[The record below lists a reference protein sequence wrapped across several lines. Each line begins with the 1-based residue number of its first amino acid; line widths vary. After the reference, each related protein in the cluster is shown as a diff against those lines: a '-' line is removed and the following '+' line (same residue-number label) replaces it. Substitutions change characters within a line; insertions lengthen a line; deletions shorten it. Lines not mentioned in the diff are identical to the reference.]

1 MNLANS
7 FPMAANITLQLLRQG
22 YVLFQ
27 KELSNSLNQFLSMKQ
42 LFIALLACVMFAQTH
57 AQVNPNYNVEIVRDS
72 FGVPHIFGK
81 TDADCAYGLVYCALE
96 DDYKT
101 VMWGLLLARGKL
113 GLMMGIEGAKIDY
126 AVQLLGV
133 PDFIDKHWETDL
145 SPETK
150 KLLIAGAAAGNDW
163 IKHNPD
169 KIPFKSLM
177 PIRPTDFIAGY
188 MLSMALM
195 TGVDGAIK
203 SVVGETM
210 PTIEYNKDARGSNAL
225 AMNSNITADGN
236 VYLDVNAHQP
246 LEGPMSWY
254 EAHLHS
260 DEGLNI
266 LGATFHGAVSIFHGV
281 NENLGWAH
289 TTNYFDA
296 IDIYQLEPDPKKK
309 NHYLV
314 DGKSYKLGTSR
325 AKLTVNLSKKPLE
338 KKFILTIGKKK
349 WWSIYGATYKNKKG
363 MFAIRLASNMTL
375 MSVEQWYKMNKAK
388 SYTEFRNVLNMQG
401 IINQYVTYADRFDTI
416 YCVSNGAMP
425 VRAEGY
431 NWNSTVPGNTM
442 KTLWTKFLPHDSLP
456 HVLNPKCGY
465 VFEVNNT
472 SYTMTAKDENPK
484 PLPCQSPIC
493 FATNETNRSLRFYEM
508 MQGKTKMAW
517 EDFLTIKY
525 DAHYPKTVTAP
536 FKNFDLEEAFHL
548 DPAKYPDIADAI
560 AVMQAW
566 SINRSGDIADTNA
579 TLVYKWIYGTYFS
592 INDEIEKKFKEDPA
606 YKIQYFADGVRKA
619 KTEMLNDFGKLHV
632 PLGEYQRHQRGD
644 VDLPTSGGPDMWNA
658 KYGDPYGKGKRRIT
672 AGESYILLA
681 RFRKDGTLPE
691 LRSIACFGSSNT
703 PGAKHYT
710 DQMQMY
716 VHQQTKEE
724 SLSKD
729 WAYKHAERIYRPG
742 E

>member
-1 MNLANS
+1 MLVAVIVKFVVPRSNTNYRMKLKLL
-7 FPMAANITLQLLRQG
+7 FPVFSLLLFLQT
-22 YVLFQ
+22 
-27 KELSNSLNQFLSMKQ
+27 N
-42 LFIALLACVMFAQTH
+42 
-57 AQVNPNYNVEIVRDS
+57 AQVNPNYNVTIVRDS

-81 TDADCAYGLVYCALE
+81 TDADCSYGLVYSALE

-113 GLMMGIEGAKIDY
+113 GLMLGIEGAKIDY

-133 PDFIDKHWETDL
+133 PDFIDKHYETDL

-150 KLLIAGAAAGNDW
+150 KLLVAGAAAGNDW
-163 IKHNPD
+163 LQKHPD
-169 KIPFKSLM
+169 KIPFKSLL

-203 SVVGETM
+203 SIVGETVA
-210 PTIEYNKDARGSNAL
+210 TIEYNRDARGSNAL
-225 AMNSNITADGN
+225 AMNSNITADGS
-236 VYLDVNAHQP
+236 VYLDCNAHQP

-254 EAHLHS
+254 EAHLQS
-260 DEGLNI
+260 EEGLNI
-266 LGATFHGAVSIFHGV
+266 LGATFHGAVSIFHGT

-296 IDIYQLEPDPKKK
+296 IDIYQLQPDPKKK

-314 DGKSYKLGTSR
+314 DGKSYKLEASR
-325 AKLTVNLSKKPLE
+325 AKLSVNLAKKPLE

-363 MFAIRLASNMTL
+363 IFAIRLASNMTL
-375 MSVEQWYKMNKAK
+375 KSVEQWYKMNKAK
-388 SYTEFRNVLNMQG
+388 NYTEFRQALDIKG
-401 IINQYVTYADRFDTI
+401 IINQYVTYADRYDTI

-425 VRAEGY
+425 VRADGY
-431 NWNSTVPGNTM
+431 DWEHTVPGNTM
-442 KTLWTKFLPHDSLP
+442 KTLWTEFLPHDSLP

-472 SYTMTAKDENPK
+472 SYTMTSKQENPVGK
-484 PLPCQSPIC
+484 ICQGNIC
-493 FATNETNRSLRFYEM
+493 FAVNETNRSMRFYEM
-508 MQGKTKMAW
+508 MEKKQGRKLTW
-517 EDFLTIKY
+517 EDFLEIKY
-525 DAHYPKTVTAP
+525 DHHYPQRVVAP

-548 DPAKYPDIADAI
+548 DETQYPDIADAI
-560 AVMQAW
+560 AVMKAW
-566 SINRSGDIADTNA
+566 GINRSGHIADTNA

-592 INDEIEKKFKEDPA
+592 INDVIEKKFIDSPA
-606 YKIQYFADGVRKA
+606 YKIEYFAEGVRRAKA
-619 KTEMLNDFGKLHV
+619 EMLRDFGKLHV

-658 KYGDPYGKGKRRIT
+658 KYGDPYQNGKRRMT
-672 AGESYILLA
+672 AGESYILLSK
-681 RFRKDGTLPE
+681 FKKDGSLPE
-691 LRSIACFGSSNT
+691 LRSIICYGSSNT

-710 DQMQMY
+710 DQMQLY
-716 VHQQTKEE
+716 VNQQTKEE
-724 SLSKD
+724 SLSKE
-729 WAYKHAERIYRPG
+729 WAYKHAERVYKPG

>member
-1 MNLANS
+1 MKLKLL
-7 FPMAANITLQLLRQG
+7 FPVFSLFLFLQP
-22 YVLFQ
+22 
-27 KELSNSLNQFLSMKQ
+27 K
-42 LFIALLACVMFAQTH
+42 
-57 AQVNPNYNVEIVRDS
+57 AQVNPNYNVTIVRDS

-81 TDADCAYGLVYCALE
+81 TDADCSYGLVYCALE

-133 PDFIDKHWETDL
+133 PDFINKHYETDL

-150 KLLIAGAAAGNDW
+150 KLLAAGAAAGNDW
-163 IKHNPD
+163 VKKNPD
-169 KIPFKSLM
+169 KIPFKSLL

-203 SVVGETM
+203 SIVGETV
-210 PTIEYNKDARGSNAL
+210 PTIEYNKNARGSNAL

-254 EAHLHS
+254 EAHLCS
-260 DEGLNI
+260 EEGLNI
-266 LGATFHGAVSIFHGV
+266 IGATFHGAVSIFHGV

-296 IDIYQLEPDPKKK
+296 IDIYQLQMDPRKK

-314 DGKSYKLGTSR
+314 DGLSYKLEQSK
-325 AKLTVNLSKKPLE
+325 AKLSVNLAKKPME

-349 WWSIYGATYKNKKG
+349 WWSLYGATYKNKKG
-363 MFAIRLASNMTL
+363 VFAIRLASNMTL
-375 MSVEQWYKMNKAK
+375 KSVEEWYRMNKAK
-388 SYTEFRNVLNMQG
+388 NFTEFRKALDMQG

-431 NWNSTVPGNTM
+431 NWESTVPGNTK
-442 KTLWTKFLPHDSLP
+442 KTLWTEFLPHDSLP
-456 HVLNPKCGY
+456 YVLNPQCGY
-465 VFEVNNT
+465 VFEVNNS
-472 SYTMTAKDENPK
+472 SYTMTSKDENPVGK
-484 PLPCQSPIC
+484 ICHSNVC
-493 FATNETNRSLRFYEM
+493 FAVNETNRSMRFYEM
-508 MQGKTKMAW
+508 MEKKKGRKLTW
-517 EDFLTIKY
+517 DDFLEIKY
-525 DAHYPKTVTAP
+525 DAHYPKRVVAP
-536 FKNFDLEEAFHL
+536 FKSFDLEEVFEL
-548 DPAKYPDIADAI
+548 KPDNYPDVADAI
-560 AVMQAW
+560 KVMRAWAV
-566 SINRSGDIADTNA
+566 NRSGDIADTNA

-592 INDEIEKKFKEDPA
+592 INDEIEKKFKDDPNF
-606 YKIQYFADGVRKA
+606 KIEYFVNGVRKA
-619 KTEMLNDFGKLHV
+619 REEMLRDFGKLCV
-632 PLGEYQRHQRGD
+632 PLGEYQRHQRGE

-658 KYGDPYGKGKRRIT
+658 KYGEPYQNGKRRIT

-681 RFRKDGTLPE
+681 KFKKDGSLPE

-710 DQMQMY
+710 DQMQLY
-716 VHQQTKEE
+716 VQQQTKEE
-724 SLSKD
+724 SLSKE
-729 WAYKHAERIYRPG
+729 WAYKNAERIYRPG

>member
-1 MNLANS
+1 
-7 FPMAANITLQLLRQG
+7 
-22 YVLFQ
+22 
-27 KELSNSLNQFLSMKQ
+27 MK
-42 LFIALLACVMFAQTH
+42 LKVIALTLLVACTMVAHT
-57 AQVNPNYNVEIVRDS
+57 QVNPNYQVEIVRDS

-81 TDADCAYGLVYCALE
+81 TDADCSYGLVYSALE

-101 VMWGLLLARGKL
+101 VMWGLLLSRGKL

-133 PDFIDKHWETDL
+133 PDFIEKNYEKDL

-150 KLLIAGAAAGNDW
+150 KLLEAGAAAGNDW
-163 IKHNPD
+163 LKKHPE

-177 PIRPTDFIAGY
+177 PIRPTDFISGY

-195 TGVDGAIK
+195 TGVDGVIK

-210 PTIEYNKDARGSNAL
+210 ATIDYNKDARGSNAL

-236 VYLDVNAHQP
+236 VYLDCNAHQP

-266 LGATFHGAVSIFHGV
+266 LGATFHGAVSIFHGT

-296 IDIYQLEPDPKKK
+296 IDVYQLEMDPKKK

-314 DGKSYKLGTSR
+314 DGKSYKLETSS
-325 AKLTVNLSKKPLE
+325 AKLSVNLSKKPLE

-363 MFAIRLASNMTL
+363 VFAIRLASNMTL
-375 MSVEQWYKMNKAK
+375 KSVEEWYKMNKAK
-388 SYTEFRNVLNMQG
+388 NFTEFRQALDIQG

-425 VRAEGY
+425 VRADGY
-431 NWNSTVPGNTM
+431 DWKSTVPGNTE
-442 KTLWTKFLPHDSLP
+442 KTRWTQFLPNDSLP
-456 HVLNPKCGY
+456 HVINPKCGY

-484 PLPCQSPIC
+484 PLTCQKNIS
-493 FATNETNRSLRFYEM
+493 FAINETNRSMRFYEM
-508 MQGKTKMAW
+508 MEAKKGRKLTWQ
-517 EDFLTIKY
+517 DFLDIKY
-525 DAHYPKTVTAP
+525 DAHYPRNVVAP
-536 FKNFDLEEAFHL
+536 FKSFDLEEVFHL
-548 DPAKYPDIADAI
+548 DESKYPDISDAI
-560 AVMQAW
+560 QVMKAWAVE
-566 SINRSGDIADTNA
+566 RSGHISDTNA

-592 INDEIEKKFKEDPA
+592 INDNIERKFIDSPG
-606 YKIQYFADGVRKA
+606 YKIQYFVEGVKRAKA
-619 KTEMLNDFGKLHV
+619 EMLTDFGRLNV
-632 PLGEYQRHQRGD
+632 PLGEFQRHQRGD
-644 VDLPTSGGPDMWNA
+644 VDLPTTGAPDMWNA
-658 KYGDPYGKGKRRIT
+658 KYGDPYQKGKRRIT
-672 AGESYILLA
+672 AGESYILLSK
-681 RFRKDGTLPE
+681 FKKDGSLPE
-691 LRSIACFGSSNT
+691 LRSVICYGSSNT

-710 DQMQMY
+710 DQMQLY
-716 VHQQTKEE
+716 VNQQTKEE
-724 SLSKD
+724 SLSKE
-729 WAYKHAERIYRPG
+729 WAYKHAERIYKPN

>member
-1 MNLANS
+1 MKK
-7 FPMAANITLQLLRQG
+7 LLLPL
-22 YVLFQ
+22 VIACLF
-27 KELSNSLNQFLSMKQ
+27 
-42 LFIALLACVMFAQTH
+42 ATGAG
-57 AQVNPNYNVEIVRDS
+57 AQVNPNYHVEIVRDS

-81 TDADCAYGLVYCALE
+81 TDADCSYGLVYAACE
-96 DDYKT
+96 DDFNT
-101 VMWGLLLARGKL
+101 VQWGLLLARGKL

-133 PDFIDKHWETDL
+133 PTFIKEHYNDL
-145 SPETK
+145 SPETR
-150 KLLIAGAAAGNDW
+150 KLLEAGAAAGNDYLK
-163 IKHNPD
+163 KHPE
-169 KIPFKSLM
+169 KIISKRLM
-177 PIRPTDFIAGY
+177 PIQPSDFIAGY

-210 PTIEYNKDARGSNAL
+210 PTIEYNKDARGSNAF
-225 AMNSNITADGN
+225 AVNSNGSSDGS

-296 IDIYQLEPDPKKK
+296 IDIYQLQPDPKKK

-314 DGKSYKLGTSR
+314 DGESYKLQSSR
-325 AKLTVNLSKKPLE
+325 AKLSVNLAKNRDKH
-338 KKFILTIGKKK
+338 KFILTIGKKK
-349 WWSIYGATYKNKKG
+349 WWSIYGATYINKKG
-363 MFAIRLASNMTL
+363 MFAIRLASNMTVK
-375 MSVEQWYKMNKAK
+375 SVEEWYKMNRARN
-388 SYTEFRNVLNMQG
+388 YTEFRQALDMQG

-425 VRAEGY
+425 VRADGY
-431 NWNSTVPGNTM
+431 DWNSTVPGNTK

-465 VFEVNNT
+465 LFQVNNT
-472 SYTMTAKDENPK
+472 SYTMTAREENPV
-484 PLPCQSPIC
+484 PLACQKNIS
-493 FATNETNRSLRFYEM
+493 FAMWQTNRSLRFYEM
-508 MQGKTKMAW
+508 MKDQKGKLSW
-517 EDFLTIKY
+517 EDFLRIKY
-525 DAHYPKTVTAP
+525 DAHYPQQVTAP

-548 DPAKYPDIADAI
+548 DEKKYPDIADAI
-560 AVMQAW
+560 SIMKAW
-566 SINRSGDIADTNA
+566 SANRSGSITDTNA
-579 TLVYKWIYGTYFS
+579 TLVYKWIYGTYFA
-592 INDEIEKKFKEDPA
+592 IGDKEEKEFIKDPA
-606 YKIQYFADGVRKA
+606 YKIQYFADGVRRAKA
-619 KTEMLNDFGKLHV
+619 AMLADFGKLNV
-632 PLGEYQRHQRGD
+632 PLGDFQRHQRGD
-644 VDLPTSGGPDMWNA
+644 IDLPTSGGPDMWNA
-658 KYGDPYGKGKRRIT
+658 KYGSSYGKGKIRVNS
-672 AGESYILLA
+672 GESYILLA
-681 RFRKDGTLPE
+681 RFKKDGSLPE

-710 DQMQMY
+710 DQMQLY
-716 VHQQTKEE
+716 VNQQTKVE
-724 SLSKD
+724 SLSKE
-729 WAYKHAERIYRPG
+729 WAYKHAERVYHPG

>member
-1 MNLANS
+1 MRKKY
-7 FPMAANITLQLLRQG
+7 FVLLFSL
-22 YVLFQ
+22 LF
-27 KELSNSLNQFLSMKQ
+27 FLVGKS
-42 LFIALLACVMFAQTH
+42 
-57 AQVNPNYNVEIVRDS
+57 QVNPNYHVEIVRDS

-81 TDADCAYGLVYCALE
+81 TDADCSYGLVYCALE

-113 GLMMGIEGAKIDY
+113 GLMLGIEGAKIDY

-133 PDFIDKHWETDL
+133 PDFMAKHYETDL

-150 KLLIAGAAAGNDW
+150 KLLEAGAAAGNDW
-163 IKHNPD
+163 AKKNPD
-169 KIPFKSLM
+169 KIQFKGLL

-203 SVVGETM
+203 SVVGESV
-210 PTIEYNKDARGSNAL
+210 PTLDYNKEARGSNAL

-236 VYLDVNAHQP
+236 VYLDCNAHQP

-254 EAHLHS
+254 EAHLQS
-260 DEGLNI
+260 EEGLNI
-266 LGATFHGAVSIFHGV
+266 LGATFHGAVSIFHGT

-296 IDIYQLEPDPKKK
+296 IDIYQLQPDPKKK

-314 DGKSYKLGTSR
+314 DGQSYKLETSR
-325 AKLTVNLSKKPLE
+325 AKLSVNLAKHRDKH
-338 KKFILTIGKKK
+338 KFVLTIGKKK
-349 WWSIYGATYKNKKG
+349 WWSIYGATYINKKG

-375 MSVEQWYKMNKAK
+375 KSVEEWYKMNKAK
-388 SYTEFRNVLNMQG
+388 NYTEFRRALDIKG
-401 IINQYVTYADRFDTI
+401 IINQYVTYADRYDTI

-425 VRAEGY
+425 VRADGY
-431 NWNSTVPGNTM
+431 NWQSTVPGNTK
-442 KTLWTKFLPHDSLP
+442 KTLWTDFLSHDSLP

-472 SYTMTAKDENPK
+472 SYSMTAKEENPK
-484 PLPCQSPIC
+484 PLECQKNIS
-493 FATNETNRSLRFYEM
+493 FARWETNRSLRFYEM
-508 MQGKTKMAW
+508 MQEKTKITW
-517 EDFLTIKY
+517 DDFLKIKY
-525 DAHYPKTVTAP
+525 DAHYPQKVTAP

-548 DPAKYPDIADAI
+548 DEKKYPDIADAI
-560 AVMQAW
+560 AVMKAW
-566 SINRSGDIADTNA
+566 GVNRSGDIADTNA

-592 INDEIEKKFKEDPA
+592 INDEIEKKFIDSPSF
-606 YKIQYFADGVRKA
+606 KIEYFAEGVRKA
-619 KTEMLNDFGKLHV
+619 KAEMLRDFGKLYA
-632 PLGEYQRHQRGD
+632 PLGDFQRHQRGD
-644 VDLPTSGGPDMWNA
+644 IDLPTTGGPDMFNA
-658 KYGDPYGKGKRRIT
+658 KYGDPYQNGKRRIT
-672 AGESYILLA
+672 SGESYILLSK
-681 RFRKDGTLPE
+681 FKKDGSLPE
-691 LRSIACFGSSNT
+691 LRSIICYGSSNT
-703 PGAKHYT
+703 AGAKHYT

-716 VHQQTKEE
+716 VHNQTKEE

-729 WAYKHAERIYRPG
+729 WAYKHAERIYKPN

>member
-1 MNLANS
+1 MKHCLFLFLFLAIV
-7 FPMAANITLQLLRQG
+7 FTQLD
-22 YVLFQ
+22 
-27 KELSNSLNQFLSMKQ
+27 
-42 LFIALLACVMFAQTH
+42 
-57 AQVNPNYNVEIVRDS
+57 AQVNPNYHVEIVRDS

-81 TDADCAYGLVYCALE
+81 TDADCSYGLVYAACE
-96 DDYKT
+96 DDFST
-101 VMWGLLLARGKL
+101 VQWGLLLARGKL

-133 PDFIDKHWETDL
+133 PDFIKDHFNDL
-145 SPETK
+145 SPETR
-150 KLLIAGAAAGNDW
+150 KLLEAGAAAGNDFLA
-163 IKHNPD
+163 KHPE
-169 KIPFKSLM
+169 KIISKRLM
-177 PIRPTDFIAGY
+177 PIRPSDFIAGY

-203 SVVGETM
+203 SVVGESM

-225 AMNSNITADGN
+225 ALNSNATVDGS

-314 DGKSYKLGTSR
+314 DGESYKLQTSR
-325 AKLTVNLSKKPLE
+325 AKLSVNLAKHRDKH
-338 KKFILTIGKKK
+338 KFILTIGKKK

-363 MFAIRLASNMTL
+363 MFAIRLASNMTVK
-375 MSVEQWYKMNKAK
+375 SVQEWYEMNKAK
-388 SYTEFRNVLNMQG
+388 NYTEFRKALNLQG

-425 VRAEGY
+425 VRADGY
-431 NWNSTVPGNTM
+431 DWNSTVPGNTK
-442 KTLWTKFLPHDSLP
+442 KTLWTSYLPHDSLP

-465 VFEVNNT
+465 VFDVNNT
-472 SYTMTAKDENPK
+472 SYSMTAPEENPQ
-484 PLPCQSPIC
+484 PLACQKNLS
-493 FATNETNRSLRFYEM
+493 FAMWQTNRSLRMYEM
-508 MQGKTKMAW
+508 MKGKGKLTW
-517 EDFLTIKY
+517 DDFLKIKY
-525 DAHYPKTVTAP
+525 DAHYPAKVTAP
-536 FKNFDLEEAFHL
+536 FKSFDLEEAFHL
-548 DPAKYPDIADAI
+548 DEKTYPDIADAI
-560 AVMQAW
+560 SIMKAW
-566 SINRSGDIADTNA
+566 GASRSGSITDTNA
-579 TLVYKWIYGTYFS
+579 TLVYKWIYGTYFP
-592 INDEIEKKFKEDPA
+592 INEAMEKDFIKNPA
-606 YKIQYFADGVRKA
+606 TKIQYFADGVRKA
-619 KTEMLNDFGKLHV
+619 KAAMLADFGKLNV
-632 PLGEYQRHQRGD
+632 PLGDFQRHQRGD

-658 KYGDPYGKGKRRIT
+658 KYGGNYGKGKIRIN

-681 RFRKDGTLPE
+681 KFKKDGTLPE
-691 LRSIACFGSSNT
+691 LHSIACFGSSNT
-703 PGAKHYT
+703 PGSKHYT

-716 VHQQTKEE
+716 VHQQTKVE
-724 SLSKD
+724 SLDKE
-729 WAYKHAERIYRPG
+729 WAYKHAERVYHPG

>member
-1 MNLANS
+1 MKK
-7 FPMAANITLQLLRQG
+7 FGILL
-22 YVLFQ
+22 FCFTAFFFSA
-27 KELSNSLNQFLSMKQ
+27 K
-42 LFIALLACVMFAQTH
+42 
-57 AQVNPNYNVEIVRDS
+57 AQVNPNYHVEIVRDS

-81 TDADCAYGLVYCALE
+81 TDADCAYGLVYAACE
-96 DDYKT
+96 DDFKT
-101 VMWGLLLARGKL
+101 VQWGLLLARGRL

-133 PDFIDKHWETDL
+133 PDFIEKHYDTDL

-150 KLLIAGAAAGNDW
+150 KLLEAGAAAGNDYLR
-163 IKHNPD
+163 KHPE
-169 KIPFKSLM
+169 KIISKKLM
-177 PIRPTDFIAGY
+177 PIRPSDFIAGY

-203 SVVGETM
+203 SVVGETV

-254 EAHLHS
+254 EAHLCS
-260 DEGLNI
+260 EEGLNI
-266 LGATFHGAVSIFHGV
+266 IGATFHGAVSIFHGV

-296 IDIYQLEPDPKKK
+296 IDIYQLQPDPKKK

-314 DGKSYKLGTSR
+314 DGESLPLEVSK
-325 AKLTVNLSKKPLE
+325 AKLAVNLAKNRDKH
-338 KKFILTIGKKK
+338 KFVLTIGKKK

-363 MFAIRLASNMTL
+363 IFAIRLASNMTL
-375 MSVEQWYKMNKAK
+375 MSVEQWYKMNKARN
-388 SYTEFRNVLNMQG
+388 YTEFRNVLNMQG
-401 IINQYVTYADRFDTI
+401 IINQYITYADRFDTI

-425 VRAEGY
+425 IRAEGY
-431 NWNSTVPGNTM
+431 NWQSTVPGNTR

-456 HVLNPKCGY
+456 HIINPKCGY
-465 VFEVNNT
+465 VFDVNNT
-472 SYTMTAKDENPK
+472 SYTMTSRDENPK
-484 PLPCQSPIC
+484 PLNCQGNVC
-493 FATNETNRSLRFYEM
+493 FARNETNRSLRFYEM
-508 MQGKTKMAW
+508 MQGKTKVSW
-517 EDFLTIKY
+517 DDFLKIKY

-548 DPAKYPDIADAI
+548 DEAKYPDIADAI
-560 AVMQAW
+560 KVMKAW
-566 SINRSGDIADTNA
+566 GVERSGDITDTNA
-579 TLVYKWIYGTYFS
+579 TLVYKWIYSCYFS
-592 INDEIEKKFKEDPA
+592 INDSLEKVFEKDRDA
-606 YKIQYFADGVRKA
+606 KINFFVLGVRIA
-619 KTEMLNDFGKLHV
+619 KSEMLRDFGKLNV
-632 PLGEYQRHQRGD
+632 PLGDYQRHQRGD
-644 VDLPTSGGPDMWNA
+644 VDLPTRGGPDMWNA
-658 KYGDPYGKGKRRIT
+658 KYGDNYGQGKRRIT

-681 RFRKDGTLPE
+681 KFKKDGSLPQ

-703 PGAKHYT
+703 PGSKHYT
-710 DQMQMY
+710 DQMHMY
-716 VHQQTKEE
+716 VNEQTKEE

-729 WAYKHAERIYRPG
+729 WAYKHAERIYHPG

>member
-1 MNLANS
+1 MQKASS
-7 FPMAANITLQLLRQG
+7 FFAFILCSTFIT
-22 YVLFQ
+22 
-27 KELSNSLNQFLSMKQ
+27 
-42 LFIALLACVMFAQTH
+42 
-57 AQVNPNYNVEIVRDS
+57 AQVNPNYNVTIVRDS

-81 TDADCAYGLVYCALE
+81 TDADCSYGLVYSALE

-101 VMWGLLLARGKL
+101 VMWGLLLSRGKL
-113 GLMMGIEGAKIDY
+113 GLMLGIEGAKIDY

-133 PDFIDKHWETDL
+133 PDFIEKHYATDL
-145 SPETK
+145 SPETR
-150 KLLIAGAAAGNDW
+150 KLLEAGAAAGNDW
-163 IKHNPD
+163 VKKNPD
-169 KIPFKSLM
+169 KVLFKNLL

-195 TGVDGAIK
+195 TGVDKAIT
-203 SVVGETM
+203 SVVDGKA
-210 PTIEYNKDARGSNAL
+210 PTVLEYNKNARGSNAL

-236 VYLDVNAHQP
+236 VYLDCNAHQP

-266 LGATFHGAVSIFHGV
+266 LGATFHGAVSIFHGT

-314 DGKSYKLGTSR
+314 DGKSYKLEASS
-325 AKLTVNLSKKPLE
+325 AKLSVNLAKKPME
-338 KKFILTIGKKK
+338 KKFVLTIGKKK

-363 MFAIRLASNMTL
+363 LFAIRLASNMTL
-375 MSVEQWYKMNKAK
+375 TSVEEWYKMNKAK
-388 SYTEFRNVLNMQG
+388 NFTEFRKALDMKG

-425 VRAEGY
+425 IRADGY
-431 NWNSTVPGNTM
+431 NWESTVPGNTT
-442 KTLWTKFLPHDSLP
+442 KTLWKEYLPHDSLP

-472 SYTMTAKDENPK
+472 SYTMTARDENPQ
-484 PLPCQSPIC
+484 PLTCQKNIS
-493 FATNETNRSLRFYEM
+493 FALWETNRSMRFYEIM
-508 MQGKTKMAW
+508 ATKQNRKLTW
-517 EDFLTIKY
+517 EDFLEIKY
-525 DAHYPKTVTAP
+525 DHHYPQRVVAP

-548 DPAKYPDIADAI
+548 EETKYPDIADAI
-560 AVMQAW
+560 AVMKAW
-566 SINRSGDIADTNA
+566 GINRSGHITDTNA

-592 INDEIEKKFKEDPA
+592 INDEIEKKFTENPE
-606 YKIQYFADGVRKA
+606 YKIEYFAEGVRKA
-619 KTEMLNDFGKLHV
+619 KAEMLRDFGKLNV
-632 PLGEYQRHQRGD
+632 PLGDFQRHQRGD
-644 VDLPTSGGPDMWNA
+644 VDLPTTGGPDMWNA
-658 KYGDPYGKGKRRIT
+658 KYGDNYQNGKRRMT
-672 AGESYILLA
+672 AGESYILLTK
-681 RFRKDGTLPE
+681 FKKDGSLPE
-691 LRSIACFGSSNT
+691 LCSVMCYGSSNT

-710 DQMQMY
+710 DQMQLY
-716 VHQQTKEE
+716 VNQQTKEE
-724 SLSKD
+724 SLSKE
-729 WAYKHAERIYRPG
+729 WAYKHAERIYKPG